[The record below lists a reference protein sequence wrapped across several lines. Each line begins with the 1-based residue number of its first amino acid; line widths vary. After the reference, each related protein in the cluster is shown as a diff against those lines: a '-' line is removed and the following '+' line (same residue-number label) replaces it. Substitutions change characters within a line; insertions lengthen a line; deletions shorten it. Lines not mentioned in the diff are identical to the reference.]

1 MADARTRLYC
11 EEETQEHHSIELR
24 KPSII
29 SHLTCIGALFFH
41 GKITILKKIRNIDTY
56 LWWKTP
62 GIFDTLGSARDIVFQ
77 FLDIFVSSSNL
88 T

>member
-11 EEETQEHHSIELR
+11 DEETQEHHSIELR

-29 SHLTCIGALFFH
+29 SHLTLIGALFVH
-41 GKITILKKIRNIDTY
+41 GKITILKKIRNIDTQY

-62 GIFDTLGSARDIVFQ
+62 GIFDTLGSARDILFQ
-77 FLDIFVSSSNL
+77 F
-88 T
+88 

>member
-11 EEETQEHHSIELR
+11 DEETQEHHSIELR

-29 SHLTCIGALFFH
+29 SHLTCIGALFVR
-41 GKITILKKIRNIDTY
+41 GKITILKKIRNIDTSIY
-56 LWWKTP
+56 GGKLLASLIHWEV
-62 GIFDTLGSARDIVFQ
+62 LGTYFSSFKR
-77 FLDIFVSSSNL
+77 FLYRLL